1 MKAIKAYWLCK
12 RKKIITGS
20 LSFKEFKLMKSIL
33 YPGRS
38 WEWFVKHLMMAIY
51 ITNAP
56 NEPIIVPE
64 VQFAVGG
71 EITAVTD
78 GKRTVPVSYGKTGEN
93 DWIKRR
99 GRIGG

>member
-20 LSFKEFKLMKSIL
+20 LSFKEFKLMKFIL

-51 ITNAP
+51 ITNVP

-71 EITAVTD
+71 EIMAVMD
-78 GKRTVPVSYGKTGEN
+78 GKRISTVSYGKVGEN
-93 DWIKRR
+93 DLIE
-99 GRIGG
+99 GNDYIGG